1 MPADDSIKPAV
12 VAALTKD
19 GWSITDDPLTVE
31 FGDLYLFI
39 DLGAMKVVKAERGM
53 EKIAVEIKSFPGRSK
68 VADLQQAVGQYAV
81 YRAVLRRIE
90 PERKLYLAVSK
101 EIYERVFVPVTGQ
114 VVRSEIGIELLVVSV
129 DSEEIISWET

>member
-1 MPADDSIKPAV
+1 
-12 VAALTKD
+12 
-19 GWSITDDPLTVE
+19 
-31 FGDLYLFI
+31 
-39 DLGAMKVVKAERGM
+39 MKVVKAERGM